1 MHSLNIYYVAVQSRA
16 KVVIL
21 WEQVTQTRIVKML
34 SVYLPLRRGPHFI
47 ARNITARRH
56 RSVRPSTLRSSY
68 MRVIVKNVYY
78 MDAFGISA
86 CAHAH
91 TLTRAAA
98 DAAAN
103 NENCAWQKN
112 YQHGDRVRY
121 IRMNVFRV
129 ADPAALLSRLISK
142 SNNVRAADSLRV
154 SPARELYIYI
164 QLKQLYSS

>member
-1 MHSLNIYYVAVQSRA
+1 
-16 KVVIL
+16 
-21 WEQVTQTRIVKML
+21 
-34 SVYLPLRRGPHFI
+34 
-47 ARNITARRH
+47 
-56 RSVRPSTLRSSY
+56 
-68 MRVIVKNVYY
+68 

-91 TLTRAAA
+91 THSHSRRRRR
-98 DAAAN
+98 AAN

-154 SPARELYIYI
+154 SPARQSRAHIYIYTTETTVLELKPFHSYTCWNFDRSI
-164 QLKQLYSS
+164 YNNRPDNSFLTHLVSSALYFNLQFLFQLMKSSRSAFQINKNNMHTKT